1 MLKMELLQEEQIA
14 QILEASRKVLE
25 ETGVKIYSDKARK
38 LLIDAGCTAED
49 VLVKI
54 PWALVEKALKT
65 AQSNVDIYDRLG
77 NLSMSLGSRNTYFG
91 TGPTCPY
98 FLDPM
103 TGEHREAVK
112 QDAADT
118 AKVADALGNIHFVM
132 SLCTVG
138 DQTAQLAD
146 LHEVHAMLQNTT
158 KPIVS
163 WSFNQENL
171 DEMIEMCAAVAGC
184 LESLQEKPFLIVYAE
199 PTTPLIH
206 TKEALEKVMLLAEK
220 KVPCIYSPGMVL
232 GGTAPVTISAALSI
246 GVADSLTGLVIS
258 QLVTP
263 GAPFITSAGGCP
275 MDMKTMQCS
284 YGGPETALLYMGS
297 TEVYHYLDL
306 PIFGLAGATDAKIV
320 DAQAGVEAAFQIML
334 AKGSG
339 ANLIHDIG
347 FIDSGMTGSIE
358 YMVLCDE
365 IISMT
370 ERYFQGVTVDAERLG
385 TDMVKQVGP
394 GGNFLVQ
401 EHTMRYF
408 KEELWS
414 GKLSDRQSYS
424 NWENKG
430 STSMTERAVEKM
442 RKILATHNGIPLESA
457 VKEKIDAIL
466 AKAEERI
473 VQGFEDL
480 N

>member
-1 MLKMELLQEEQIA
+1 MELLQKEQIA
-14 QILEASRKVLE
+14 QILEASRKILE

-54 PWALVEKALKT
+54 PRSLVEKALKT

-77 NLSMSLGSRNTYFG
+77 NLRMSLGGRNCYFG
-91 TGPTCPY
+91 SGPTCPS
-98 FLDPM
+98 FLDPI
-103 TGEHREAVK
+103 TGKHRKAVK

-118 AKVADALGNIHFVM
+118 AKVADALKNIHFVM

-163 WSFNQENL
+163 WSFNQDNL
-171 DEMIEMCAAVAGC
+171 SEMIEMCEVVAGS

-246 GVADSLTGLVIS
+246 GVADSLTGLLIS
-258 QLVTP
+258 QLVNP

-284 YGGPETALLYMGS
+284 YGGPEMALLYMAS
-297 TEVYHYLDL
+297 TEVYHFLDL

-339 ANLIHDIG
+339 ANLIHDVG
-347 FIDSGMTGSIE
+347 FMDLGMTGSIE

-370 ERYFQGVTVDAERLG
+370 ERYFQGVAVDAEHLG
-385 TDMVKQVGP
+385 TDMVKKVGP
-394 GGNFLVQ
+394 GGNFLTQ
-401 EHTMRYF
+401 KHTMRYF
-408 KEELWS
+408 KEEIWS
-414 GKLSDRQSYS
+414 GELSDRQCRSA
-424 NWENKG
+424 WEKKG

-442 RKILATHNGIPLESA
+442 KKILATHKCVPLESA
-457 VKEKIDAIL
+457 VQEKVDAIL
-466 AKAEERI
+466 VKAEERI
-473 VQGFEDL
+473 KG
-480 N
+480 